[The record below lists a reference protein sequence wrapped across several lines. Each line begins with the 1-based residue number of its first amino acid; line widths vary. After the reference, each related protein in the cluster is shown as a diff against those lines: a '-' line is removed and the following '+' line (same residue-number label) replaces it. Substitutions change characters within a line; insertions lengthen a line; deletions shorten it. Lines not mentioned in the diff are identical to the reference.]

1 MKSKKKSK
9 VEQKVQGL
17 KVEQPP
23 WESLV
28 VAFSLLLLLL
38 LWVSSFFPDKRL
50 WGINHWAYFPF
61 WLRTIVIA
69 FAFSIFIPKVNQGF
83 RTFLKPSAVKSFSFL
98 IEKQKRWGYL
108 FIPASS
114 LIIFYLFRTKTHL
127 LGDGF
132 QILDSINAG
141 SLTPNWSQ
149 PLAIW
154 IYLSSYHL
162 LNNIF
167 HLDGAGVYAWV
178 SYLSGILY
186 VIFALRMAAFLGK
199 STSTRLFVFLILMG
213 MGSIEL
219 FFGYAEH
226 YPLLCSG
233 ILIYLFYSLKYLK
246 GEIKIWVPSIIFCIL
261 LPFHFS
267 SLYLL
272 PSILFLFL
280 FSRDQKNLSH
290 ILVNKKTWMV
300 SLFLLIL
307 VVGLFLYIRTYNW
320 FVFGY
325 LMPILHGGY
334 TGPNYTLFSPA
345 HILDFFN
352 QQLLISPIGLVLFL
366 SFLIFKLKTLSTKD
380 RIVEFL
386 LIVSVAQLLFNF
398 LINPG
403 LGAPRDWDLFASGG
417 LGYTILALYLFSRIP
432 PAPKTSYLKL
442 NLIIVSLL
450 FIFPWIFLNSQPDMS
465 VARFR
470 NLLDLDPRKSRNGHF
485 ILAGYFDR
493 MGRAEE
499 VDKEN
504 GMIKEKFPEVELAN
518 QGFSFL
524 AKGDLD
530 QTYQRFIQA
539 IQLSPDFAQAHDGL
553 GQYYFKTGNLQK
565 SEMELKKALQFKP
578 DYGLA
583 YADLG
588 DLHMQKEE
596 FKEAEKFYAKAMKL
610 GINDPHVFN
619 DMGILY
625 AQLGDLDKAVSFY
638 QKAIAKKKDLVQSHY
653 GLAFV
658 YYQQG
663 RLTES
668 LRETNVLLQINPN
681 FALGYYQLG
690 LTNEGLGRK
699 KDATFAYQT
708 YLQMQPDDPKADS
721 IRGLIEKLKAE

>member
-9 VEQKVQGL
+9 VEQKVQGSKL
-17 KVEQPP
+17 KHSP
-23 WESLV
+23 WENLV
-28 VAFSLLLLLL
+28 VAFSLLLLFL
-38 LWVSSFFPDKRL
+38 LWVSSFFPEKRL

-69 FAFSIFIPKVNQGF
+69 FAFLTFIPKVNQGF
-83 RTFLKPSAVKSFSFL
+83 RNFIKPSTVKSFSFL
-98 IEKQKRWGYL
+98 IEKQKLWGYL
-108 FIPASS
+108 LITAVS
-114 LIIFYLFRTKTHL
+114 LLIFYLFRTKTHL

-132 QILDSINAG
+132 QILDGINAG

-162 LNNIF
+162 LNFIF
-167 HLDGAGVYAWV
+167 NLDGAGVYAIV

-186 VIFALRMAAFLGK
+186 VIFALRMADFLGK
-199 STSTRLFVFLILMG
+199 NSSTKLFVFLILMW

-267 SLYLL
+267 SLCLL

-280 FSRDQKNLSH
+280 FSRDQKNLRH

-307 VVGLFLYIRTYNW
+307 FIGLFLYIRTYNW

-345 HILDFFN
+345 HILDFLN
-352 QQLLISPIGLVLFL
+352 QQLLIAPIGLVLLL
-366 SFLIFKLKTLSTKD
+366 SFLILKPKNLSTKD
-380 RIVEFL
+380 RTFEFL

-417 LGYTILALYLFSRIP
+417 LGYTILALYLFSQIAP
-432 PAPKTSYLKL
+432 TPKTSYLKL

-450 FIFPWIFLNSQPDMS
+450 FIFPWIFINSKPDMS

-493 MGRAEE
+493 MGKIEE

-504 GMIKEKFPEVELAN
+504 RMQKEIFPELELTN
-518 QGFSFL
+518 QGSNL
-524 AKGDLD
+524 LRDGILD
-530 QTYQRFIQA
+530 QAYQRFIQA
-539 IQLSPDFAQAHDGL
+539 IQLSPDFAEAHAGL
-553 GQYYFKTGNLQK
+553 ALYYLKTGDPQG
-565 SEMELKKALQFKP
+565 SERELKKVLELKP
-578 DYGLA
+578 DYRNA
-583 YADLG
+583 YMDLG
-588 DLHMQKEE
+588 DIYMQRGE
-596 FKEAEKFYAKAMKL
+596 FKKAKEFYTKSVKL
-610 GINDPHVFN
+610 GVDDPRVYN
-619 DMGILY
+619 NLGILY
-625 AQLGDLDKAVSFY
+625 AQFNDLDKAVSFY
-638 QKAIAKKKDLVQSHY
+638 KKALAKRKDFAEPRY

-663 RLTES
+663 RLQES
-668 LRETNVLLQINPN
+668 LRETNVLLQVNPN

-699 KDATFAYQT
+699 KDAAFAYQT
-708 YLQMQPDDPKADS
+708 YLQMQPNDPRADS
-721 IRGLIEKLKAE
+721 IKVLIEKLKTE